1 MNPQRTE
8 GEGFERQ
15 TWLGLHDQNISSS
28 RAPSVSQTRAA
39 AAGPTPLPAAVCL
52 SQRRP
57 RFPEK
62 VVMVFPGQHLCVCV
76 ADGVDN

>member
-28 RAPSVSQTRAA
+28 RAPSISQTRAA
-39 AAGPTPLPAAVCL
+39 AAGPTPLPAAVSL
-52 SQRRP
+52 PKKAQISREGGHG
-57 RFPEK
+57 FPWAAF
-62 VVMVFPGQHLCVCV
+62 VCVCV
-76 ADGVDN
+76 WQMV